1 MCFIKTSV
9 CSWLQCLVHVW
20 MYEKTVWW
28 YIINTQIIR
37 TQSRWSRTCF
47 CLSKFYLL
55 DVLGPIHRHSR
66 PWPCQQHWTFV
77 NCWNWWN
84 RWSKLQIEGW
94 SMIWQEWIMSQ
105 IPVTLGGC
113 WGDVGRI
120 SFGCHGWGSQRSA
133 RSACQVCSAG
143 VQTWKFSPGK

>member
-1 MCFIKTSV
+1 MTIFRKLRLRMCFIKTWV
-9 CSWLQCLVHVW
+9 CSWLQCLVRVL
-20 MYEKTVWW
+20 MYFFIVWW
-28 YIINTQIIR
+28 YIIKTQIIR

-94 SMIWQEWIMSQ
+94 PTTWQEWIILVPDSND
-105 IPVTLGGC
+105 IGRLLG
-113 WGDVGRI
+113 WR
-120 SFGCHGWGSQRSA
+120 GSHFFRLPWLGLA
-133 RSACQVCSAG
+133 KVCA
-143 VQTWKFSPGK
+143 